1 MNADDK
7 LLNGS
12 YWEHGVQHSKWID
25 PAADAVKLLNGSNC
39 TEYEDCKERLEI
51 QTLKIKILITCHIS
65 VEIWLY
71 LTVRYS
77 HRYCHDVSSKI
88 FGK

>member
-39 TEYEDCKERLEI
+39 TEYEGCKERLEI
-51 QTLKIKILITCHIS
+51 QTLNQNFDHLSYLRRNLAVSYSKILTQILS
-65 VEIWLY
+65 
-71 LTVRYS
+71 
-77 HRYCHDVSSKI
+77 
-88 FGK
+88 